1 MTARLDLVAGVAL
14 GVAVIAGQATAA
26 EPTARYIVR
35 RGDTLYDLARNYLL
49 RIEDYRVVQRRNH
62 VANPRRLAV
71 GARLDVPLGLLRT
84 EPVQAR
90 LGAYKGAVTVSA
102 AGGPLPLASG
112 AALGEDSLIS
122 TGANAFA
129 RLDLPDGSR
138 VTLPSQSRV
147 RIVRLRRTL
156 MTNAVDR
163 EFLVEAGRS
172 ESTVTPLRN
181 PQDRYIVR
189 TPMSVSAVRG
199 TEFRVWYAPDE
210 GRASTEVVHGT
221 VAVQA
226 NGDRRA
232 ATLVSAEFGVTATKE
247 ALSSP
252 ISLPPAPT
260 LLDSGKVQDD
270 PRIAFDLAPSD
281 RARAYRAQLALDAGF
296 LDVFAE
302 TTSDTPHLAFDE
314 VADGVYFVRA
324 TVVDTGGLEGVPATY
339 AFERA
344 LNTLDLRAV
353 ATSHEG
359 RARRYLFRWDVDGE
373 GTRTFRFELRRAG
386 DGPPVL
392 DETGLA
398 ERQITVTDL
407 PPGDYTWR
415 IMSRTFH
422 RGRHV
427 DKWSPAQTFQIGR

>member
-1 MTARLDLVAGVAL
+1 M
-14 GVAVIAGQATAA
+14 IAGQAAAAA
-26 EPTARYIVR
+26 EPTARYVVQ

-49 RIEDYRVVQRRNH
+49 RVEDYRVVQRRNH
-62 VANPRRLAV
+62 VTNPRRLAV
-71 GARLDVPLGLLRT
+71 GARLNVPLGLLRT

-90 LGAYKGAVTVSA
+90 LGAYKGAVTISV
-102 AGGPLPLASG
+102 AGKPLPVTSG

-147 RIVRLRRTL
+147 RVVRLRRTL

-226 NGDRRA
+226 TGDRRA
-232 ATLVSAEFGVTATKE
+232 TTLVPAEFGVTATKE

-252 ISLPPAPT
+252 VALPPAPA
-260 LLDSGKVQDD
+260 LLDSGKIQDD
-270 PRIAFDLAPSD
+270 PRVAFDLAPSD

-302 TTSDTPHLAFDE
+302 TTSDTPRLAFDE

-324 TVVDTGGLEGVPATY
+324 TVVDAGGLEGVPATY

-344 LNTLDLRAV
+344 LNTLDLKAL
-353 ATSHEG
+353 ATSREG
-359 RARRYLFRWDVDGE
+359 GTRRYLFRWDVGGE
-373 GTRTFRFELRRAG
+373 GERTFRFELRRTG

-398 ERQITVTDL
+398 EHQITVTDL

-415 IMSRTFH
+415 VMSRTFH

-427 DKWSPAQTFQIGR
+427 DKWSPAQTFQIGG